1 MVVAD
6 PVADADYA
14 EHVAFYHSF
23 LSKLRLSIATM
34 AAVLILMAFFLL

>member
-1 MVVAD
+1 MVTSD

-23 LSKLRLSIATM
+23 LHGVQASVAAIATL
-34 AAVLILMAFFLL
+34 LILLAYFLL

>member
-14 EHVAFYHSF
+14 EHMAFYRSF
-23 LSKLRLSIATM
+23 LSKLRLSVGTM
-34 AAVLILMAFFLL
+34 AVVLILLAYFLL